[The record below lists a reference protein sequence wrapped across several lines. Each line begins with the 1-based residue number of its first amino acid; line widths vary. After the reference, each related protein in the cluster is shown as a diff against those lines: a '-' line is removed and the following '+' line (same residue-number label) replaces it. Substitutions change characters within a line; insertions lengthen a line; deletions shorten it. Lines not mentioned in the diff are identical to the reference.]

1 LKLKY
6 VDAFLALLIVL
17 GMKKT
22 VFSVLKLSERG
33 DLIIKM
39 KGILKKMFPICI
51 FEKTN
56 KKPSNVVLKVNL
68 KHFIAY
74 TTR

>member
-33 DLIIKM
+33 DLIINERHPK
-39 KGILKKMFPICI
+39 KCFPFASLKKQTKNQVM
-51 FEKTN
+51 
-56 KKPSNVVLKVNL
+56 L
-68 KHFIAY
+68 Y
-74 TTR
+74 

>member
-1 LKLKY
+1 MKLKY

-39 KGILKKMFPICI
+39 KGILKKCFP
-51 FEKTN
+51 FASL
-56 KKPSNVVLKVNL
+56 KKQTKNQVML
-68 KHFIAY
+68 Y
-74 TTR
+74 

>member
-1 LKLKY
+1 MKLKY

-33 DLIIKM
+33 DLIINERHP
-39 KGILKKMFPICI
+39 KKMFPICI